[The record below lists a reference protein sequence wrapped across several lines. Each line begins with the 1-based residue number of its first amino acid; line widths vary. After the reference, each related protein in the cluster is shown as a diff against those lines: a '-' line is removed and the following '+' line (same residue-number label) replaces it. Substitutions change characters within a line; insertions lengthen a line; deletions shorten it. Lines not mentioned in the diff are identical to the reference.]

1 LKFGAAIIVPNF
13 INPKKPTNKRIL
25 LELKDYISPK
35 ILSLKISNKE
45 TNEIDLNKWSAI
57 NLTE

>member
-1 LKFGAAIIVPNF
+1 MSYQEFSYHILK
-13 INPKKPTNKRIL
+13 NKRIL

-45 TNEIDLNKWSAI
+45 TNEVDLKNWSAI